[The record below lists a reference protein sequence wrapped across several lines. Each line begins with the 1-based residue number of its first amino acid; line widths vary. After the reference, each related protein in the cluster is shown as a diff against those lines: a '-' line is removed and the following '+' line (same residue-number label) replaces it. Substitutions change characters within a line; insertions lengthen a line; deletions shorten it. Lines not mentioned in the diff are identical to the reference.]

1 MRIMGID
8 PGYAIVGVGLVDYD
22 NVRFSLVEYGAI
34 TTPAELPFETR
45 LRQIYDDM
53 VGLITQYRPDAVAM
67 EQLFFTT
74 NRTTAIA
81 VAEAR
86 GVLLLAAEQQGVP
99 VFSYTPL
106 QVKSAVV
113 GYGKAEKEQVME
125 MTRRLLNLKSVPQPD
140 DAADALA
147 IAICH
152 GHNGGSRL
160 PTAALAEIRGGNRR
174 GKPITYKEKENMIY
188 SISGLLR
195 QVAPTYCVVEACGVG
210 YQCSASTHTL
220 SSLPGR
226 GQEVTLL
233 THLWVKED
241 GMELF
246 GFSTE
251 QERRCFRMLIGV
263 SGVGPRVA
271 LAILS
276 DSAPDRLMLSIA
288 AGDAKALTRAQG
300 VGAKLAQRIIL
311 ELRDKGER

>member
-1 MRIMGID
+1 
-8 PGYAIVGVGLVDYD
+8 
-22 NVRFSLVEYGAI
+22 
-34 TTPAELPFETR
+34 
-45 LRQIYDDM
+45 
-53 VGLITQYRPDAVAM
+53 
-67 EQLFFTT
+67 
-74 NRTTAIA
+74 
-81 VAEAR
+81 
-86 GVLLLAAEQQGVP
+86 
-99 VFSYTPL
+99 
-106 QVKSAVV
+106 
-113 GYGKAEKEQVME
+113 
-125 MTRRLLNLKSVPQPD
+125 
-140 DAADALA
+140 
-147 IAICH
+147 
-152 GHNGGSRL
+152 
-160 PTAALAEIRGGNRR
+160 
-174 GKPITYKEKENMIY
+174 MIY

-311 ELRDKGER
+311 ELRDKVSDEDISMPFSDEIGTISTVAETIHNTAKSEAISALVALGYGQTDAAAVIAQTYDTPPLAYVRSYGCQQNVNDGEKIRGVLMDIGFGICDSVEQADLILFNTCAVREHAEQRVFGNVGALKKLKEKNPRLIIGVCGCMAQQKHIVDKLRASYPYVDLVFGVDGIDRLPAMLVERLHLSLIHI

>member
-1 MRIMGID
+1 
-8 PGYAIVGVGLVDYD
+8 
-22 NVRFSLVEYGAI
+22 
-34 TTPAELPFETR
+34 
-45 LRQIYDDM
+45 
-53 VGLITQYRPDAVAM
+53 
-67 EQLFFTT
+67 
-74 NRTTAIA
+74 
-81 VAEAR
+81 
-86 GVLLLAAEQQGVP
+86 
-99 VFSYTPL
+99 
-106 QVKSAVV
+106 
-113 GYGKAEKEQVME
+113 
-125 MTRRLLNLKSVPQPD
+125 
-140 DAADALA
+140 
-147 IAICH
+147 
-152 GHNGGSRL
+152 
-160 PTAALAEIRGGNRR
+160 
-174 GKPITYKEKENMIY
+174 MIY

-251 QERRCFRMLIGV
+251 QEKHCFRLLIGV

-276 DSAPDRLMLSIA
+276 DATPDRLMLSIA

-311 ELRDKGER
+311 ELRDKVTDEDIGSSFGEEQGTIAALGESAKNTAKSEAISALVALGYGQTDAAAVIAPMEESLAVDELIRRTLKTFTRGK

>member
-1 MRIMGID
+1 
-8 PGYAIVGVGLVDYD
+8 
-22 NVRFSLVEYGAI
+22 
-34 TTPAELPFETR
+34 
-45 LRQIYDDM
+45 
-53 VGLITQYRPDAVAM
+53 
-67 EQLFFTT
+67 
-74 NRTTAIA
+74 
-81 VAEAR
+81 
-86 GVLLLAAEQQGVP
+86 
-99 VFSYTPL
+99 
-106 QVKSAVV
+106 
-113 GYGKAEKEQVME
+113 
-125 MTRRLLNLKSVPQPD
+125 
-140 DAADALA
+140 
-147 IAICH
+147 
-152 GHNGGSRL
+152 
-160 PTAALAEIRGGNRR
+160 
-174 GKPITYKEKENMIY
+174 MIY

-311 ELRDKGER
+311 ELRDKVSDEDISMPFSDEIGTISTVAETIHNTAKSEAISALVALGYGQTDAAAVIAPMVRNVVLFSVLVYELVGPTLTKISLVAAGEIRPEGRTSARVENQPEAPVELS